1 MTARASF
8 ARRASGLLLASTML
22 IGSGAAHA
30 QQEAQPTD
38 PAEQGTG
45 SQTPDA
51 ALPSPPADAPRA
63 AADEGEVIVV
73 TATKRAE
80 NLQDVPIA
88 ITAIT
93 TKTLDDLQ
101 VNDFQDYARLVPS
114 LSSKSGGGGG
124 SADGPGTN
132 NVYFRGV
139 ASGENANHSASLPS
153 VGTYLD
159 EQPIT
164 TISGA
169 LDVHVFDIAR
179 IEALAGPQGT
189 LYGASSQAGTIRI
202 ITNKPD
208 LSGTYGEMNLEVNKV
223 AHGDWG
229 YSGEGFVNLPISSN
243 VAARVVAW
251 YRRDGGYIDNI
262 RGELEMTEFT
272 LQPDPEDV
280 EPPISSIPTP
290 TGNTLTLDNDEFA
303 EDNYNDV
310 TTYGARA
317 ALKIDLNDNWTV
329 TPQIIGQVQKADG
342 SFAEERGLGDYET
355 MQFNREKL
363 DDKWFQAALTVE
375 GKIGNF
381 DVTYAGSYMKRQVD
395 SELDYSDYAFF
406 YNELAGYGAYWYDN
420 DFNPIVPN
428 QLIVA
433 DDSYK
438 KQSHEL
444 RLASPA
450 ENRLRLIAGLFYQ
463 RQEHN
468 IEQNYIIPGL
478 AEFLQVDG
486 TDNIWLTKQIRVDRD
501 YAAFGELSFDITPQ
515 LTATAGGR
523 WYKFNNSLVGWFG
536 FNNFEDDGIGY
547 SSNDDYLC
555 DGPPVVDGSPCT
567 NLDKRVKDSGFVHRL
582 NLTYKP
588 NDDLLFYATWSRGF
602 RPGGVNRRGSFPP
615 YKADYLTNYEAGTKI
630 SFGRGAHFNVA
641 GYIEKWDDMQVSLL
655 GENGLSVVR
664 NVGSARIIGL
674 EADLLLRPM
683 PGMTWSTGVSY
694 NHAVLREDFCFDE
707 EAADCRD
714 AGFFG
719 GLDLQAEKG
728 DKLPL
733 TAPWKGSSQLRYEW
747 NLQSDMK
754 AHVQGV
760 VTYEG
765 KRKRDLR
772 PGINDVYGNLDS
784 FTEVDVG
791 AGVEKG
797 PWSVDLYVKNLF
809 DVRGK
814 LSKGIQC
821 REEVCGDSVD
831 GTAIGGKIYTVV
843 SRPRTIGLKIG
854 RKF

>member
-1 MTARASF
+1 MRLNHFSPNWKRAG
-8 ARRASGLLLASTML
+8 AALLATTML
-22 IGSGAAHA
+22 CAPGQALA
-30 QQEAQPTD
+30 QDPQTPQAQ
-38 PAEQGTG
+38 
-45 SQTPDA
+45 PDA
-51 ALPSPPADAPRA
+51 ALPSPPADAPRTPP
-63 AADEGEVIVV
+63 ADEQEIVV

-101 VNDFQDYARLVPS
+101 VNDFNDYARLVPS
-114 LSSKSGGGGG
+114 LSSKAGGGGG

-164 TISGA
+164 TIQGA

-208 LSGTYGEMNLEVNKV
+208 TSGTYGEVNLEVNKI

-243 VAARVVAW
+243 VATRIVAW

-262 RGELEMTEFT
+262 GGERVMTEFVAGE
-272 LQPDPEDV
+272 DGPEA
-280 EPPISSIPTP
+280 
-290 TGNTLTLDNDEFA
+290 TGNTLTLDNADLV
-303 EDNYNDV
+303 EDDYNDV

-342 SFAEERGLGDYET
+342 SFAEERDLGHYET
-355 MQFNREKL
+355 MQFNPEKL
-363 DDKWFQAALTVE
+363 KDKWFQAALTVE

-381 DVTYAGSYMKRQVD
+381 DITYAGSYMKRRVD
-395 SELDYSDYAFF
+395 SDLDYSDYAYF

-420 DFNPIVPN
+420 DYNPIVPN
-428 QLIVA
+428 QLIQA
-433 DDSYK
+433 IDRYK
-438 KQSHEL
+438 KMSHEL
-444 RLASPA
+444 RIASPA
-450 ENRLRLIAGLFYQ
+450 DKRLRLIAGLFYQ

-468 IEQNYIIPGL
+468 IQQDYIIPGL
-478 AEFLQVDG
+478 ADFLQVDG
-486 TDNIWLTKQIRVDRD
+486 TDDVWFTKQLRVDRD

-523 WYKFNNSLVGWFG
+523 WYRFNNSLVGWFG
-536 FNNFEDDGIGY
+536 FNNFTDDGIGY
-547 SSNDDYLC
+547 SSNPDYLC
-555 DGPPVVDGSPCT
+555 DGPPIVDGSPCT
-567 NLDKRVKDSGFVHRL
+567 NLNKRVKDSGFVHRL

-588 NDDLLFYATWSRGF
+588 NEDLLFYATWSRGF

-615 YKADYLTNYEAGTKI
+615 YKADYLTNYEAGAKI
-630 SFGRGAHFNVA
+630 SFGRGAHFNIA
-641 GYIEKWDDMQVSLL
+641 GYIEDWNDMQVSLL

-664 NVGSARIIGL
+664 NVGKARITGI

-683 PGMTWSTGVSY
+683 PGMIWSTGVSY
-694 NHAVLREDFCFDE
+694 NHAVLKEDFCFDE
-707 EAADCRD
+707 LAVDCRD
-714 AGFFG
+714 GGFFG

-733 TAPWKGSSQLRYEW
+733 TAPWKGSTQLRYEW

-772 PGINDVYGNLDS
+772 PGINEIYGNLDS
-784 FTEVDVG
+784 FAEVDLG
-791 AGVEKG
+791 AGIEKG

-809 DVRGK
+809 DVRGQ

-821 REEVCGDSVD
+821 REEVCGDSID
-831 GTAIGGKIYTVV
+831 GTASDGKIYTVI

>member
-1 MTARASF
+1 MGLNPISPSWKRA
-8 ARRASGLLLASTML
+8 ALALLASTA
-22 IGSGAAHA
+22 ICGPAWA
-30 QQEAQPTD
+30 QDT
-38 PAEQGTG
+38 
-45 SQTPDA
+45 QTPPTTQPGDA
-51 ALPSPPADAPRA
+51 ALPQPPAQSPRA
-63 AADEGEVIVV
+63 PVTDEQEIVV

-101 VNDFQDYARLVPS
+101 VNDFEDYARLVPS
-114 LSSKSGGGGG
+114 LSFKSGGGGG

-159 EQPIT
+159 EQPVT
-164 TISGA
+164 TIQGA
-169 LDVHVFDIAR
+169 LDIHIFDIAR

-208 LSGTYGEMNLEVNKV
+208 LSGTYGEVNLEANKV

-229 YSGEGFVNLPISSN
+229 YSGEGFVNLPVSSN
-243 VAARVVAW
+243 IAARVVGW
-251 YRRDGGYIDNI
+251 YRRDGGWIDNI
-262 RGELEMTEFT
+262 HGQRVMTEFA
-272 LQPDPEDV
+272 PFDG
-280 EPPISSIPTP
+280 P
-290 TGNTLTLDNDEFA
+290 TGNTLILDNADFV
-303 EDNYNDV
+303 EDDYNDV

-317 ALKIDLNDNWTV
+317 ALKIDLDDNWTV

-342 SFAEERGLGDYET
+342 SFSEERGLGDYET
-355 MQFNREKL
+355 MQFNKEELK
-363 DDKWFQAALTVE
+363 DKWFQAALTVE

-381 DVTYAGSYMKRQVD
+381 DMTYAGSYMKRQVD
-395 SELDYSDYAFF
+395 SELDYSDYSYF

-420 DFNPIVPN
+420 DYNPVVPN
-428 QLIVA
+428 QLVIG
-433 DDSYK
+433 DDSFK

-444 RLASPA
+444 RFASPA

-478 AEFLQVDG
+478 ADALQVPG

-523 WYKFNNSLVGWFG
+523 YYKYKNSLVGFFG
-536 FNNFEDDGIGY
+536 FGEGY
-547 SSNDDYLC
+547 SGSTGVAAC
-555 DGPPVVDGSPCT
+555 FGPPEVDGSPCT
-567 NLDKRVKDSGFVHRL
+567 NLDKTVKDSGFVHRL

-602 RPGGVNRRGSFPP
+602 RPGGVNRRGTFPP

-630 SFGRGAHFNVA
+630 SFGHGAHFNLA
-641 GYIEKWDDMQVSLL
+641 GYIEDWKDMQVSLL
-655 GENGLSVVR
+655 GENGLTVVR
-664 NVGSARIIGL
+664 NVGKARIVGL
-674 EADLLLRPM
+674 EADLLLRLTQ
-683 PGMTWSTGVSY
+683 GMTWSTGASY
-694 NHAVLREDFCFDE
+694 NHAVLKEDFCFDE
-707 EAADCRD
+707 EAVDCSD

-719 GLDLQAEKG
+719 GLDFLAEKG
-728 DKLPL
+728 DRLPL
-733 TAPWKGSSQLRYEW
+733 TAPFKGSTQLRYEW
-747 NLQSDMK
+747 ALSGDMK
-754 AHVQGV
+754 ANLQGV
-760 VTYEG
+760 ITYEG

-772 PGINDVYGNLDS
+772 PGINDIYGNMKA
-784 FTEVDVG
+784 FTEFDISG
-791 AGVEKG
+791 GIDKG
-797 PWSVDLYVKNLF
+797 PWSLDLYIKNLL
-809 DVRGK
+809 DVRGQ
-814 LSKGIQC
+814 LSKNVQC
-821 REEVCGDSVD
+821 REEVCGDSID
-831 GTAIGGKIYTVV
+831 ATEFGGKIYTVV
-843 SRPRTIGLKIG
+843 SRPRTIGLRVG

>member
-1 MTARASF
+1 MTASRSF
-8 ARRASGLLLASTML
+8 ARRACGLFLASTAL
-22 IGSGAAHA
+22 IGTGAFA
-30 QQEAQPTD
+30 QDTANQ
-38 PAEQGTG
+38 
-45 SQTPDA
+45 
-51 ALPSPPADAPRA
+51 PPAA
-63 AADEGEVIVV
+63 ANQQADDDVIVV

-101 VNDFQDYARLVPS
+101 VNDFDDYARLVPS
-114 LSSKSGGGGG
+114 LSSKAGGGGG

-164 TISGA
+164 TIQGA
-169 LDVHVFDIAR
+169 LDIHIFDIAR

-208 LSGTYGEMNLEVNKV
+208 LSGTYGEVNLEANKV

-243 VAARVVAW
+243 MAARVVGW

-262 RGELEMTEFT
+262 RGEREMTERAPSF
-272 LQPDPEDV
+272 DGGA
-280 EPPISSIPTP
+280 P
-290 TGNTLTLDNDEFA
+290 TGNTLVLDNDEFV
-303 EDNYNDV
+303 EDDYNDV

-342 SFAEERGLGDYET
+342 SFAEERGLGHYET
-355 MQFNREKL
+355 MQFNPEKL
-363 DDKWFQAALTVE
+363 KDKWFQAALTVE

-381 DVTYAGSYMKRQVD
+381 DLTYAGSFMKRSVD
-395 SELDYSDYAFF
+395 SELDYSDYAYF
-406 YNELAGYGAYWYDN
+406 YNEYSGYGQYWYD
-420 DFNPIVPN
+420 DAGNPVVPN
-428 QLIVA
+428 QLIQAA
-433 DDSYK
+433 DRYK
-438 KQSHEL
+438 KQSHEI
-444 RLASPA
+444 RLTSPSDS
-450 ENRLRLIAGLFYQ
+450 RLRVVAGLFYQ
-463 RQEHN
+463 RQQHN

-478 AEFLQVDG
+478 GEDLQVPG
-486 TDNIWLTKQIRVDRD
+486 TDDVWFTKQLRVDRD
-501 YAAFGELSFDITPQ
+501 YAAFGEVAFDITPQ
-515 LTATAGGR
+515 FTATAGGR
-523 WYKFNNSLVGWFG
+523 WYKFNNSLVGFFG
-536 FNNFEDDGIGY
+536 FGEGYAFGGSTGITQ
-547 SSNDDYLC
+547 C
-555 DGPPVVDGSPCT
+555 FGPPEVDGSPCT

-615 YKADYLTNYEAGTKI
+615 YKADYLTNYEAGAKI
-630 SFGRGAHFNVA
+630 SFGRGGHFNLA
-641 GYIEKWDDMQVSLL
+641 GYIEDWDNMQVSLL
-655 GENGLSVVR
+655 GENGLTVVR
-664 NVGSARIIGL
+664 NVGRSRITGL

-694 NHAVLREDFCFDE
+694 NHAVLKEDFCFDE
-707 EAADCRD
+707 LADDCTEA
-714 AGFFG
+714 
-719 GLDLQAEKG
+719 GLVGINLLAKKG

-733 TAPWKGSSQLRYEW
+733 TAPWKGSTQLRYEW
-747 NLQSDMK
+747 NLRPEMK

-765 KRKRDLR
+765 KRRRDLR
-772 PGINDVYGNLDS
+772 PDINEIYGNLAS
-784 FTEVDVG
+784 YTEVDLG
-791 AGVEKG
+791 AGVETG

-809 DVRGK
+809 DVRGQ

-821 REEVCGDSVD
+821 REEICGDPFD
-831 GTAIGGKIYTVV
+831 TTAFGGKIYTVV
-843 SRPRTIGLKIG
+843 SRPRTIGLRVG

>member
-1 MTARASF
+1 MTASRSF
-8 ARRASGLLLASTML
+8 ARRACGLFLASTAL
-22 IGSGAAHA
+22 IGTGAFA
-30 QQEAQPTD
+30 QDTANQ
-38 PAEQGTG
+38 
-45 SQTPDA
+45 
-51 ALPSPPADAPRA
+51 PPAA
-63 AADEGEVIVV
+63 ANQQQADDDVIVV

-101 VNDFQDYARLVPS
+101 VNDFDDYARLVPS
-114 LSSKSGGGGG
+114 LSSKAGGGGG

-164 TISGA
+164 TIQGA
-169 LDVHVFDIAR
+169 LDIHIFDIAR

-208 LSGTYGEMNLEVNKV
+208 LSGTYGEVNLEANKV

-243 VAARVVAW
+243 MAARVDGW

-262 RGELEMTEFT
+262 RGEREMTERAPSF
-272 LQPDPEDV
+272 DGGA
-280 EPPISSIPTP
+280 P
-290 TGNTLTLDNDEFA
+290 TGNTLVLDNDEFV
-303 EDNYNDV
+303 EDDYNDV

-317 ALKIDLNDNWTV
+317 ALKIDLNDSWTV

-342 SFAEERGLGDYET
+342 SFAEERGLGHYET
-355 MQFNREKL
+355 MQFNPEKL
-363 DDKWFQAALTVE
+363 KDKWFQAALTVE

-381 DVTYAGSYMKRQVD
+381 DLTYAGSFMKRSVD
-395 SELDYSDYAFF
+395 SELDYSDYAYF
-406 YNELAGYGAYWYDN
+406 YNEYSGYGQYWYD
-420 DFNPIVPN
+420 DAGNPVVPN
-428 QLIVA
+428 QLIQAA
-433 DDSYK
+433 DRYK
-438 KQSHEL
+438 KQSHEI
-444 RLASPA
+444 RLTSPSDR
-450 ENRLRLIAGLFYQ
+450 RLRVVAGLFYQ
-463 RQEHN
+463 RQQHN

-478 AEFLQVDG
+478 GEDLQVPG
-486 TDNIWLTKQIRVDRD
+486 TDDVWFTKQLRVDRD
-501 YAAFGELSFDITPQ
+501 YAAFGEVAFDITPQ
-515 LTATAGGR
+515 FTATAGGR
-523 WYKFNNSLVGWFG
+523 WYKFNNSLVGFFG
-536 FNNFEDDGIGY
+536 FGEGYAFGGSTGITQ
-547 SSNDDYLC
+547 C
-555 DGPPVVDGSPCT
+555 FGPPEVDGSPCT

-615 YKADYLTNYEAGTKI
+615 YKADYLTNYEAGAKI
-630 SFGRGAHFNVA
+630 SFGRGAHFNLA
-641 GYIEKWDDMQVSLL
+641 GYIEDWDNMQVSLL
-655 GENGLSVVR
+655 GENGLTVVR
-664 NVGSARIIGL
+664 NVGRSRITGL

-694 NHAVLREDFCFDE
+694 NHAVLKEDFCFDE
-707 EAADCRD
+707 LADDCTEA
-714 AGFFG
+714 
-719 GLDLQAEKG
+719 GLVGINLLAKKG

-733 TAPWKGSSQLRYEW
+733 TAPWKGSTQLRYEW
-747 NLQSDMK
+747 NLRPEMK

-765 KRKRDLR
+765 KRRRDLR
-772 PGINDVYGNLDS
+772 PDINEIYGNLAS
-784 FTEVDVG
+784 YTEVDLG
-791 AGVEKG
+791 AGVETG

-809 DVRGK
+809 DVRGQ

-821 REEVCGDSVD
+821 REEICGDPFD
-831 GTAIGGKIYTVV
+831 TTAFGGKIYTVV
-843 SRPRTIGLKIG
+843 SRPRTIGLRVG

>member
-1 MTARASF
+1 MIARRSF
-8 ARRASGLLLASTML
+8 ARRACGLFLASTAF
-22 IGSGAAHA
+22 IGAGAHA
-30 QQEAQPTD
+30 QD
-38 PAEQGTG
+38 PASAQ
-45 SQTPDA
+45 QTA
-51 ALPSPPADAPRA
+51 APQPASD
-63 AADEGEVIVV
+63 DEVIVV

-101 VNDFQDYARLVPS
+101 VNDFNDYARLVPS
-114 LSSKSGGGGG
+114 LSSKAGGGGG

-164 TISGA
+164 TIQGA
-169 LDVHVFDIAR
+169 LDIHVFDIAR

-208 LSGTYGEMNLEVNKV
+208 LSGTYGELNLEANKI

-229 YSGEGFVNLPISSN
+229 YSGEGFVNLPVSSN
-243 VAARVVAW
+243 IAARVVGW

-262 RGELEMTEFT
+262 RGEREMTERAPSF
-272 LQPDPEDV
+272 LGGA
-280 EPPISSIPTP
+280 P
-290 TGNTLTLDNDEFA
+290 TGNTLTLDNDEFV
-303 EDNYNDV
+303 ENDYNDV
-310 TTYGARA
+310 TTYGGRA
-317 ALKIDLNDNWTV
+317 ALKIDLNDSWTV
-329 TPQIIGQVQKADG
+329 TPQIVGQIQKADG

-355 MQFNREKL
+355 MQFNPEKL
-363 DDKWFQAALTVE
+363 KDKWFQAALTVE

-381 DVTYAGSYMKRQVD
+381 DVTYAGSYMKRRVD
-395 SELDYSDYAFF
+395 SELDYSDYAYF
-406 YNELAGYGAYWYDN
+406 YNEYSGYGQYWYD
-420 DFNPIVPN
+420 DADNPVVPN
-428 QLIVA
+428 QLIQAV
-433 DDSYK
+433 DRYRK
-438 KQSHEL
+438 MSHEL
-444 RLASPA
+444 RFSSPSDK
-450 ENRLRLIAGLFYQ
+450 RLRLIAGLFYQ
-463 RQEHN
+463 RQQHN

-478 AEFLQVDG
+478 AEDLQVPG
-486 TDNIWLTKQIRVDRD
+486 TDDVWFTKQLRVDRD
-501 YAAFGELSFDITPQ
+501 YAAFGELSFDITPK

-523 WYKFNNSLVGWFG
+523 WYKFNNSLVGFFG
-536 FNNFEDDGIGY
+536 FGEGYAFGGSTGI
-547 SSNDDYLC
+547 SQC
-555 DGPPVVDGSPCT
+555 FGPPEVNGSPCT

-582 NLTYKP
+582 NLTYKA
-588 NDDLLFYATWSRGF
+588 NDDLLLYATWSRGF
-602 RPGGVNRRGSFPP
+602 RPGGVNRRSTFPP
-615 YKADYLTNYEAGTKI
+615 YKADFLTNYEAGAKF

-641 GYIEKWDDMQVSLL
+641 GYMEDWNDMQVSLL
-655 GENGLSVVR
+655 GENGLTVVR
-664 NVGSARIIGL
+664 NVGKARITGL

-683 PGMTWSTGVSY
+683 PGMSWSTGVSY
-694 NHAVLREDFCFDE
+694 NHAVLKEDFCFDE
-707 EAADCRD
+707 LAADCTS
-714 AGFFG
+714 AGLV
-719 GLDLQAEKG
+719 GLDLLAEKG

-747 NLQSDMK
+747 NLRSSMK

-772 PGINDVYGNLDS
+772 PGINDIYGNMKS
-784 FTEVDVG
+784 YAEVDLG
-791 AGVEKG
+791 AGVETG
-797 PWSVDLYVKNLF
+797 PWSFDLYVKNLF
-809 DVRGK
+809 DVRGQ

-821 REEVCGDSVD
+821 REEICGDPFD
-831 GTAIGGKIYTVV
+831 TTLFGGKVYTVV
-843 SRPRTIGLKIG
+843 SRPRTIGLRVG

>member
-1 MTARASF
+1 MNASRSF
-8 ARRASGLLLASTML
+8 ARRASGLLLASTAVF
-22 IGSGAAHA
+22 GTGAYAQDAAGTQQQQPAA
-30 QQEAQPTD
+30 QQ
-38 PAEQGTG
+38 
-45 SQTPDA
+45 DA
-51 ALPSPPADAPRA
+51 D
-63 AADEGEVIVV
+63 GEVIVV

-101 VNDFQDYARLVPS
+101 VNDFNDYARLVPS
-114 LSSKSGGGGG
+114 LSSKAGGGGG

-164 TISGA
+164 TIQGA
-169 LDVHVFDIAR
+169 LDIHIFDIAR

-208 LSGTYGEMNLEVNKV
+208 LSGTYGEVGLEVNKI

-243 VAARVVAW
+243 IAARVVGW

-262 RGELEMTEFT
+262 AGEREMTEFA
-272 LQPDPEDV
+272 PDKLGGA
-280 EPPISSIPTP
+280 P
-290 TGNTLTLDNDEFA
+290 TGNTLAINNHDLV

-317 ALKIDLNDNWTV
+317 ALKIDLNDSWTV
-329 TPQIIGQVQKADG
+329 TPQIIGQIQKADG
-342 SFAEERGLGDYET
+342 SFAEERGLGHYET
-355 MQFNREKL
+355 MQFNPEKL
-363 DDKWFQAALTVE
+363 KDKWFQAALTVE

-381 DVTYAGSYMKRQVD
+381 DVTYAGSYMKRRVD
-395 SELDYSDYAFF
+395 SDLDYSDYAYF
-406 YNELAGYGAYWYDN
+406 YNEYSSYGKYWYD
-420 DFNPIVPN
+420 DVDNPVVPN
-428 QLIVA
+428 QLIQAV
-433 DDSYK
+433 DRYS
-438 KQSHEL
+438 KQSHEV
-444 RLASPA
+444 RIASPA
-450 ENRLRLIAGLFYQ
+450 DKRLRLVAGLFYQ
-463 RQEHN
+463 RQQHN

-478 AEFLQVDG
+478 AEDLQVPG
-486 TDNIWLTKQIRVDRD
+486 TDNVWFTKQLRVDRD
-501 YAAFGELSFDITPQ
+501 YAAFGELSFDITPK

-523 WYKFNNSLVGWFG
+523 WYKFNNSLIGFFG
-536 FNNFEDDGIGY
+536 FGPGY
-547 SSNDDYLC
+547 AFGGGTGVTQC
-555 DGPPVVDGSPCT
+555 FGPPEVSGSPCT

-588 NDDLLFYATWSRGF
+588 NEDLLFYATWSRGF
-602 RPGGVNRRGSFPP
+602 RPGGVNRREDFPP
-615 YKADYLTNYEAGTKI
+615 YKADYLTNYEAGAKL

-641 GYIEKWDDMQVSLL
+641 GYIEDWNDMQVSVL
-655 GENGLSVVR
+655 GENGLTVVR
-664 NVGSARIIGL
+664 NVGKARITGI

-694 NHAVLREDFCFDE
+694 NHAVLKEDFCFDE
-707 EAADCRD
+707 EADDCTN
-714 AGFFG
+714 AGLVG
-719 GLDLQAEKG
+719 VNLLAEKG

-747 NLQSDMK
+747 SLRPDMK

-760 VTYEG
+760 VSYEG

-772 PGINDVYGNLDS
+772 PDINDIYGNMKS
-784 FTEVDVG
+784 FAEVDVG
-791 AGVEKG
+791 AGVETG

-809 DVRGK
+809 DVRGQ
-814 LSKGIQC
+814 LSKSLQC
-821 REEVCGDSVD
+821 REEICGDPFD
-831 GTAIGGKIYTVV
+831 TTQFGGKVYTVV
-843 SRPRTIGLKIG
+843 SRPRTIGLRVG